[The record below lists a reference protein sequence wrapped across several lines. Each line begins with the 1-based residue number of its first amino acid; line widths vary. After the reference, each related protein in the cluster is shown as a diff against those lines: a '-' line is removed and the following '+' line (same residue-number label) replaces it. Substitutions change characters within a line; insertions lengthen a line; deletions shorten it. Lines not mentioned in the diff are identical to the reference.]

1 MSLVATLLERIQ
13 PNYAGQFDKN
23 EIRRS
28 GFGALGTF
36 IQDTDVGN
44 SIISPDDK
52 LRIMESFG
60 RKGGVVIPALNAK
73 AVTIGNVRSCTIL
86 IDENT
91 STEFTLNF
99 TTYAWGFTMHRA
111 QYVHNTVGYVADF
124 DRKMRRYMIQLLK
137 DIENQCISTLEADKN
152 QFYPTQVTDIFP
164 VLANALRVPA
174 VDANDAY
181 NNIAT
186 IANIQDFEGDFNVIA
201 NQIHKPLIS
210 RLTNQG
216 QANDVNEAF
225 QFGPY
230 DYAYTNRVLNGVGV
244 NSTSYVAPKGNLAI
258 MNRNDWDSKLNHKS
272 TDGRQWA
279 EVELPMSV
287 PMSGSPNMKVG
298 SLFFSSCENAVTEL
312 GTALGGHSEASL
324 KEAFIF
330 NTDVV
335 TLSAF
340 NSNRVTNASPIQK
353 YEFLA

>member
-1 MSLVATLLERIQ
+1 MSLVDTLLERIQ
-13 PNYAGQFDKN
+13 PNYVGQFDKN

-44 SIISPDDK
+44 SIITPDDK
-52 LRIMESFG
+52 KRIMESFG
-60 RKGGVVIPALNAK
+60 RKGGIVIPALNAK
-73 AVTIGNVRSCTIL
+73 AVTIGNVRSCTIP

-91 STEFTLNF
+91 SAEFQLNF
-99 TTYAWGFTMHRA
+99 TTYAWGFTMVRA
-111 QYVHNTVGYVADF
+111 QYVQNTVAYIADF
-124 DRKMRRYMIQLLK
+124 DNKMRRYMLQLLK
-137 DIENQCISTLEADKN
+137 DMENQCISTLEADKN
-152 QFYPTQVTDIFP
+152 QFYPSQVTDIFP
-164 VLANALRVPA
+164 ETGDALRVSQA
-174 VDANDAY
+174 LASDAY
-181 NNIAT
+181 NNIST
-186 IANIQDFEGDFNVIA
+186 VANIQDYEGDFNVIA

-216 QANDVNEAF
+216 QANGVNEAF

-230 DYAYTNRVLNGVGV
+230 RYAYSNRVLNGGGV
-244 NSTSYVAPKGNLAI
+244 NSTSYVIPIGNIAI
-258 MNRNDWDSKLNHKS
+258 MNRNDWDSKLNHSS
-272 TDGRQWA
+272 TDGKQWA

-298 SLFFSSCENAVTEL
+298 SLFFSSCSDAVDEL

-335 TLSAF
+335 TLSAY
-340 NSNRVTNASPIQK
+340 SSDRGTIAGPIQK
-353 YEFLA
+353 YEFLS